1 MPPKAKAKGQAKAR
15 ARAALRRPAARVLR
29 RPAALEDAAEDPWE
43 LGQEVTLNNLNA
55 LQLAPGCSLVVTE
68 ASYFGARIKLA
79 GEVKKLEVDENGLT
93 ALLSALGTD
102 SEELLKAQTARPGE
116 LFRCHICPPG
126 CGQHETGEYF
136 VHCLKGR
143 RKRAEGDEPW
153 TTSLKHGG
161 AEAEEDEMRGLRMR
175 SEDLA
180 RERGPAGGAPRHEA
194 EVPGREV
201 VDVDPP
207 KDTKK
212 KSKKK
217 EKKKEKEVQSG
228 RCPARAAQKEVKMI
242 FGGTGLDPSEKIR
255 RRVLGRAQRLASRKR
270 RRSSSG
276 GSSDSTSSSSP
287 SGEDRIGLETVFT
300 EETKIQAIAERYPG
314 ALTMESVSMMR
325 NALLT
330 TSGEQLEDKS
340 VRPVALLYFRSVL
353 AKKASGAQGRELLNI
368 SAALDQLLKGRPACA
383 ADILSQRLKAQ
394 ESVCNGTHW
403 AIALRM
409 EVTPADVGGI
419 AGRQELQEARKEDY
433 AESRARWRAQASGPS
448 KGDGKTKNK
457 GSKGDK
463 DAWRKDEKK
472 GEGRDQGKGQEKK

>member
-1 MPPKAKAKGQAKAR
+1 
-15 ARAALRRPAARVLR
+15 
-29 RPAALEDAAEDPWE
+29 
-43 LGQEVTLNNLNA
+43 
-55 LQLAPGCSLVVTE
+55 
-68 ASYFGARIKLA
+68 
-79 GEVKKLEVDENGLT
+79 
-93 ALLSALGTD
+93 
-102 SEELLKAQTARPGE
+102 
-116 LFRCHICPPG
+116 
-126 CGQHETGEYF
+126 
-136 VHCLKGR
+136 
-143 RKRAEGDEPW
+143 
-153 TTSLKHGG
+153 
-161 AEAEEDEMRGLRMR
+161 
-175 SEDLA
+175 
-180 RERGPAGGAPRHEA
+180 
-194 EVPGREV
+194 
-201 VDVDPP
+201 
-207 KDTKK
+207 
-212 KSKKK
+212 
-217 EKKKEKEVQSG
+217 
-228 RCPARAAQKEVKMI
+228 
-242 FGGTGLDPSEKIR
+242 
-255 RRVLGRAQRLASRKR
+255 
-270 RRSSSG
+270 
-276 GSSDSTSSSSP
+276 
-287 SGEDRIGLETVFT
+287 
-300 EETKIQAIAERYPG
+300 
-314 ALTMESVSMMR
+314 MESVSMMR

-472 GEGRDQGKGQEKK
+472 GEGRDQGKGQKKK